1 MSNNITV
8 IIPIHK
14 LEEHYLNGCIQ
25 SIKNQR
31 VKPKQ
36 VLIVRSDD
44 KELTKFLDSYDFE
57 GSLDNKYCGV
67 FVLYLKMCL
76 EIQEFCIVV

>member
-14 LEEHYLNGCIQ
+14 IEENYFNGCIQ

-31 VKPKQ
+31 VKPDQ

-44 KELTKFLDSYDFE
+44 KELVKFLDSYDFRP
-57 GSLDNKYCGV
+57 GIIISNHKLITVSNNV
-67 FVLYLKMCL
+67 RQNILHL
-76 EIQEFCIVV
+76 

>member
-8 IIPIHK
+8 ILPIHK
-14 LEEHYLNGCIQ
+14 IEEHYFNKCIQ
-25 SIKNQR
+25 SIKNQK

-44 KELTKFLDSYDFE
+44 KELTKFLD
-57 GSLDNKYCGV
+57 N
-67 FVLYLKMCL
+67 
-76 EIQEFCIVV
+76 